1 MKAIILLLVVV
12 LFPVYSFAETVS
24 TEKSAPVQTLTEDK
38 NEHAQ
43 FSTGLDK
50 DAIIYQAGE
59 GIDMEKA
66 DVCNQ
71 CTDPEVSSESNNA
84 GP

>member
-1 MKAIILLLVVV
+1 MKILILLIVIV
-12 LFPVYSFAETVS
+12 FSPICSFAETVS

-59 GIDMEKA
+59 GIDMQKA